1 MGDHLK
7 LVAGNGNP
15 GLAQEISD
23 YLEIPLCEA
32 AIDRFPDGE
41 SSAHIRETVRG
52 EDVFVIQS
60 TGPPANEHYME
71 LFLIIDALRRASA
84 KRVTVVMP
92 YFGYAR
98 QDRKFIGRVPISA
111 KLVAN
116 FLETA
121 GADRVLTLDLP
132 AGQIQGFFDIPVDN
146 LRIDPIFAEYFA
158 QVEYL
163 DDDDT
168 VIVAPDVGAAKRA
181 SAVSERLNVPYAI
194 VEKARMSEQ
203 TGEVEARHIIGD
215 VAGKRAVIVDDIIAT
230 GGTVVAATEM
240 LVKCGARE
248 VDAAFSHGVF
258 AGECLSKI
266 EASSLKEVI
275 VTNTIPVPDSAKITS
290 LSVAKSFAE
299 TIMRIHKGRSV
310 SELFPH
316 Y

>member
-1 MGDHLK
+1 MGEHLK
-7 LVAGNGNP
+7 LVAGNGNH

-23 YLEIPLCEA
+23 YLDIPLCEA

-41 SSAHIRETVRG
+41 TSVHIRETVRG

-111 KLVAN
+111 KMIAN

-158 QVEYL
+158 ESDFVSA
-163 DDDDT
+163 DDI
-168 VIVAPDVGAAKRA
+168 VVVAPDVGAAKRV
-181 SAVSERLNVPYAI
+181 SDVSERLGVPYAI
-194 VEKARMSEQ
+194 VEKARVSEQ

-215 VAGKRAVIVDDIIAT
+215 VEGKRAVIVDDIIAT

-240 LVKCGARE
+240 LIKCGARE
-248 VDAAFSHGVF
+248 VDAAFSHGIF
-258 AGECLSKI
+258 AGDCLDKLDR
-266 EASSLKEVI
+266 SSLERVI
-275 VTNTIPVPDSAKITS
+275 VTNTIPVPESRKITS

-299 TIMRIHKGRSV
+299 TIMRIHEGRSV

>member
-15 GLAQEISD
+15 GLAAEISD
-23 YLEIPLCEA
+23 YLDIPLCEA
-32 AIDRFPDGE
+32 AIERFPDGE
-41 SSAHIRETVRG
+41 TSAHIRETVRG

-71 LFLIIDALRRASA
+71 LFLMIDALRRASA

-111 KLVAN
+111 KLMAN

-181 SAVSERLNVPYAI
+181 SAVSERLKVPYAI
-194 VEKARMSEQ
+194 VEKARVSEQ
-203 TGEVEARHIIGD
+203 TGEAEARHIIGD
-215 VAGKRAVIVDDIIAT
+215 VKNKRAVIVDDIIAT

-248 VDAAFSHGVF
+248 VDAAFSHGIF
-258 AGECLSKI
+258 AGDCLDKI
-266 EASSLKEVI
+266 ARSSLKEVI
-275 VTNTIPVPDSAKITS
+275 VTNTVPVPKGDKITG

-299 TIMRIHKGRSV
+299 TIIRIHEGRSV

>member
-1 MGDHLK
+1 MGDQLK
-7 LVAGNGNP
+7 LVAGNGNH
-15 GLAQEISD
+15 GLAQEISE
-23 YLEIPLCEA
+23 YLDIPLCEA

-41 SSAHIRETVRG
+41 TSVHIRETVRG

-60 TGPPANEHYME
+60 TGPPANENYME

-158 QVEYL
+158 KVANL

-168 VIVAPDVGAAKRA
+168 VIVAPDVGAAKRV
-181 SAVSERLNVPYAI
+181 SAVSERMGVPYAI

-215 VAGKRAVIVDDIIAT
+215 VSGKRAVIVDDIIAT

-240 LVKCGARE
+240 LVKSGAYE
-248 VDAAFSHGVF
+248 VDAAFSHGIF
-258 AGECLSKI
+258 AGNCLDKI
-266 EASSLKEVI
+266 EGSSLAEVI

-290 LSVAKSFAE
+290 LSVAQSFAE
-299 TIMRIHKGRSV
+299 TINRIHEGRSV
-310 SELFPH
+310 SKLFPH

>member
-1 MGDHLK
+1 MGNNLK
-7 LVAGNGNP
+7 LVAGNSNP

-23 YLEIPLCEA
+23 YLDIPLCQA
-32 AIDRFPDGE
+32 AIDQFPDGE
-41 SSAHIRETVRG
+41 TSVHIRETVRG

-132 AGQIQGFFDIPVDN
+132 AGQIQGFFDIPADN
-146 LRIDPIFAEYFA
+146 LRIDPILADYFA
-158 QVEYL
+158 QVEYM
-163 DDDDT
+163 DEGDT

-181 SAVSERLNVPYAI
+181 SAVSERLGLPYAI
-194 VEKARMSEQ
+194 VEKARKSEQ
-203 TGEVEARHIIGD
+203 TGQVEARHIIGD
-215 VAGKRAVIVDDIIAT
+215 VKGKRAVIVDDILAT
-230 GGTVVAATEM
+230 GGTVAAATEM
-240 LVKCGARE
+240 LVQQGARE
-248 VDAAFSHGVF
+248 VDAAFSHGIF
-258 AGECLSKI
+258 AGDCLHKL
-266 EASSLKEVI
+266 EQSSLSEVI
-275 VTNTIPVPDSAKITS
+275 VTNTIAAPDSDKITT
-290 LSVAKSFAE
+290 LSVAQSFAE
-299 TIMRIHKGRSV
+299 TINRIHMGRSV